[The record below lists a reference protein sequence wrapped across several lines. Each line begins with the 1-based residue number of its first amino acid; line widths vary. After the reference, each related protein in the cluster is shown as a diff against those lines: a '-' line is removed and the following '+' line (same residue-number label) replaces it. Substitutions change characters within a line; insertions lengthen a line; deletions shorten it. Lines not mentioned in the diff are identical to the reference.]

1 MSLIVQKF
9 GGTSLGRA
17 ERLQQVA
24 NIIRETVR
32 HHTVIVV
39 VSAMSSYKKS
49 EGITSRLLQAGEY
62 SIAGKDYSKIIELIE
77 NTHFDVL
84 EETIHSVALRNKVEA
99 DIHEE
104 LQHLKSFL
112 EAIRVIQE
120 ISPRSQDL
128 IVGTGERL
136 SAQVLTGILEE
147 RGIESEY
154 VNLSE
159 IAPAGLE
166 GMDPHFTLKLQKLI
180 TRNLSGEPG
189 KIPVVT
195 GFFGFVTEGIIAGV
209 GRGYSDFTAALIATR
224 FRARELQIWKE
235 VDGVFT
241 ADPNKVPAA
250 KVLDHIYP
258 NEAAELTYFGSEVLH
273 PFTMECA
280 MAGAVPIRIKNTFAP
295 EKPGT
300 VIIPQ
305 KDDADAFHEQL
316 RPERTAVAVTAKS
329 DITVVNI
336 YSNRMLNSPGFMA
349 KVFEIFKKHRIVIDL
364 VSTSEV
370 NISCT
375 VDRRNGLSEMQEDLS
390 KLGKVSIIPQRAILS
405 LVGENMKHVPG
416 VAGRMFS
423 ALARNNINIEMITQG
438 ASEINIS
445 CVVKQEDALEALQLI
460 HHTFLEAPD
469 ES

>member
-24 NIIRETVR
+24 NIVQETAQ
-32 HHTVIVV
+32 HHSVIVV
-39 VSAMSSYKKS
+39 VSAISTNKKS
-49 EGITSRLLQAGEY
+49 EGITSRLLQAGEF

-77 NTHFDVL
+77 STHFDVL
-84 EETIHSVALRNKVEA
+84 EQSIHSVEIRDRVEA

-136 SAQVLTGILEE
+136 SAQVLAGILEE
-147 RGIESEY
+147 RGLESVY

-159 IAPAGLE
+159 IAPEGLE
-166 GMDPHFTLKLQKLI
+166 GVDPQFNLKLQKLI
-180 TRNLSGEPG
+180 TQKLPKEQGT
-189 KIPVVT
+189 IPVVT
-195 GFFGFVTEGIIAGV
+195 GFFGFVTKGIIAGV
-209 GRGYSDFTAALIATR
+209 GRGYTDFTAALIAAH
-224 FRARELQIWKE
+224 FRAQELQIWKE

-241 ADPNKVPAA
+241 ADPNKVPRA

-258 NEAAELTYFGSEVLH
+258 KEAAELTYFGSEVLH
-273 PFTMECA
+273 PYTMECA
-280 MAGAVPIRIKNTFAP
+280 MASSVPIRIKNTFAP

-300 VIIPQ
+300 VILPQ
-305 KDDADAFHEQL
+305 EEAASSLQETL

-329 DITVVNI
+329 DITVINI

-349 KVFEIFKKHRIVIDL
+349 KVFEIFRKHRIVIDL

-375 VDRRNGLSEMQEDLS
+375 VDRQAGLMEMEEDLR
-390 KLGKVSIIPQRAILS
+390 KLGKVSIIPKRAILS

-416 VAGRMFS
+416 VAGNMFS
-423 ALARNNINIEMITQG
+423 ALAQNNINIEMITQG

-445 CVVKQEDALEALQLI
+445 CVVKEEDALKALQVI
-460 HHTFLEAPD
+460 HHTFLETPD
-469 ES
+469 E

>member
-24 NIIRETVR
+24 NIVR
-32 HHTVIVV
+32 QTAERHSVIVV
-39 VSAMSSYKKS
+39 VSAMSTYKKS
-49 EGITSRLLQAGEY
+49 EGITSRLLQAGEN
-62 SIAGKDYSKIIELIE
+62 SIGGKDYSKIIELIE

-84 EETIHSVALRNKVEA
+84 EQSIHSVALRDRVET

-112 EAIRVIQE
+112 EAIHVIRE

-136 SAQVLTGILEE
+136 SARVLSGILEE
-147 RGIESEY
+147 WGMESVY

-159 IAPAGLE
+159 IAPHGLD
-166 GMDPHFTLKLQKLI
+166 GIDPQFNVKLQRLIAQKLPEEQG
-180 TRNLSGEPG
+180 T
-189 KIPVVT
+189 IPVVT
-195 GFFGFVTEGIIAGV
+195 GFFGFVTGGIIAGV
-209 GRGYSDFTAALIATR
+209 GRGYTDFTAALIAAHS
-224 FRARELQIWKE
+224 RARELQIWKE

-250 KVLDHIYP
+250 KVLDHIFP

-280 MAGAVPIRIKNTFAP
+280 MASSVPIRIKNTFAP
-295 EKPGT
+295 QKPGT
-300 VIIPQ
+300 VILPQ
-305 KDDADAFHEQL
+305 EVATTPLHQKL
-316 RPERTAVAVTAKS
+316 RLERTAVAVTAKS
-329 DITVVNI
+329 DITVINI

-349 KVFEIFKKHRIVIDL
+349 RVFEIFRKHRIVIDL

-375 VDRRNGLSEMQEDLS
+375 VDRQSGLLEMEEDLR
-390 KLGKVSIIPQRAILS
+390 KLGKVTIIPDRAILS

-423 ALARNNINIEMITQG
+423 ALARNSINIEMITQG

-445 CVVKQEDALEALQLI
+445 CVIKQEDALEALQVI
-460 HHTFLEAPD
+460 HHTFLETPD
-469 ES
+469 E